1 MSTLKAINVVHP
13 YGTVTNIVNDN
24 AGNITVG
31 NNLTVTGSETVS
43 GNLTVTG
50 SETVSGNLT
59 VTGTATITG
68 NETVGGTLG
77 VTGTTTLAAA
87 TATSMSVAG
96 TPVIAVAPGTSG
108 NILKSNGTV
117 WQSVANSGTGT
128 VTSITAGTGLSGG
141 TITTSGTIALVTTLN
156 AVGTYAMCYDIS
168 GSLRSPGST
177 TAGSNLYYSNASGAY
192 LSSPQPSGT
201 WQCMGFSFGCC
212 SGAGY
217 QVTLFLR
224 IA

>member
-1 MSTLKAINVVHP
+1 M
-13 YGTVTNIVNDN
+13 TVTIDGS
-24 AGNITVG
+24 AGITTPAETVTA
-31 NNLTVTGSETVS
+31 NLTVGGNLSVS
-43 GNLTVTG
+43 GTTSLPSINVPTATIG
-50 SETVSGNLT
+50 A
-59 VTGTATITG
+59 ATITG

-77 VTGTTTLAAA
+77 VTGATTLAAA

-108 NILKSNGTV
+108 NILKSNGTS
-117 WQSVANSGTGT
+117 WQSVANSGGS

-156 AVGTYAMCYDIS
+156 AVGTYAMCFDVS
-168 GSLRSPGST
+168 GSLSPGST
-177 TAGSNLYYSNASGAY
+177 TAGSNLYYSNANGNY
-192 LSSPQPSGT
+192 PSSPQPSGT
-201 WQCMGFSFGCC
+201 WQCMGYSFGSC
-212 SGAGY
+212 GAGF